1 MEYDTIF
8 ADARRAGNELALA
21 DAGRLGRTV
30 AKAAA
35 LLREN
40 TEKVLAANA
49 LDLEAMDA
57 DSPMRDRLRLTAE
70 RIASIAADMESV
82 AGLPSP
88 QGETIAQWTRPNG
101 MTLRKVRVPFGV
113 VGMIC
118 EARPNVTADI
128 FSLCLK
134 TGNACVLK
142 GGSDARRSNEAIAA
156 LLREA
161 LRSEGID
168 PAAFTLLPAGHE
180 AAGALLNAVGYVD
193 VVIPRGGAGLIRFVR
208 ENARIPVIET
218 GAGIVHT
225 YFDLD
230 GDLTKGRAVVCNAK
244 TRRVSVCNAL
254 DCLIVHRGR
263 LRDLAELCDPMAAER
278 VTIYA
283 DAEAY
288 AALEGRYPACLLR
301 PAAEEHFGTEFLDY
315 KLAVRTVGSLDEA
328 LAHQRSHRHRER
340 RNGPGVHPAG
350 RCGMRLRQRLDGLH
364 RRRPVRLRR
373 RGRHLDPETPCPRP
387 DGAARAHDLQI
398 RDFRQRAGQRAM
410 TAPLPHA
417 VSAAFTAFPNR
428 PREGASKLPYAAAFP
443 DAPSGRRN
451 AVCTGRPVQ
460 KRPRRHM

>member
-8 ADARRAGNELALA
+8 AAARRAGTELART
-21 DAGRLGRTV
+21 DTQRLGHAIVR
-30 AKAAA
+30 AAA

-40 TEKVLAANA
+40 TGKLLSANA
-49 LDLEAMDA
+49 LDLEAMAA
-57 DSPMRDRLRLTAE
+57 DSPMRDRLRLTPE
-70 RIASIAADMESV
+70 RIASIASDMESV

-88 QGETIAQWTRPNG
+88 QGETLAQWTRPNG

-113 VGMIC
+113 VGMVC

-142 GGSDARRSNEAIAA
+142 GGSDARHSNEAIAA

-161 LRSEGID
+161 LLSEGID
-168 PAAFTLLPAGHE
+168 QAAFTLLPAGHD
-180 AAGALLNAVGYVD
+180 AVAALLNAVGYVD
-193 VVIPRGGAGLIRFVR
+193 VVIPRGGSGLIRFVR

-230 GDLTKGRAVVCNAK
+230 GDLAKGRAVVCNAK

-254 DCLIVHRGR
+254 DCLVVHRGR
-263 LRDLAELCDPMAAER
+263 LADLAALCDPLAAAR
-278 VTIYA
+278 VTVYA

-301 PAAEEHFGTEFLDY
+301 PASEEHFGTEFLDY

-328 LAHQRSHRHRER
+328 LAHIARYSSRHSEAIVTENERTADQFTQR
-340 RNGPGVHPAG
+340 V
-350 RCGMRLRQRLDGLH
+350 D
-364 RRRPVRLRR
+364 
-373 RGRHLDPETPCPRP
+373 
-387 DGAARAHDLQI
+387 AACVYVN
-398 RDFRQRAGQRAM
+398 
-410 TAPLPHA
+410 
-417 VSAAFTAFPNR
+417 VSTAFTDGGQFGFGAEVGISTQKLHARGPMGL
-428 PREGASKLPYAAAFP
+428 PELTTYKYVITGDGQVRES
-443 DAPSGRRN
+443 
-451 AVCTGRPVQ
+451 
-460 KRPRRHM
+460 